1 VTWQLDLNNAD
12 LPRSE
17 KNFKFGV
24 RKVPNPDRDF
34 LENFWQF
41 LRILD
46 HFLVFSY
53 GKTKHADF
61 LIKERVQ
68 YFYLKLQS
76 LTQF

>member
-1 VTWQLDLNNAD
+1 MTWQLDLNNAD

-46 HFLVFSY
+46 HFLVF
-53 GKTKHADF
+53 F
-61 LIKERVQ
+61 LWKNQACR
-68 YFYLKLQS
+68 F
-76 LTQF
+76 FD